1 MTERIALQLGRR
13 DLLVV
18 AGIPGAGKTTL
29 LSRAATG
36 AMPVLDSDQVR
47 ARLRGRL
54 PAALPYRFYRP
65 LVHLWHRAR
74 VVGFALA
81 DGGPLVVHEP
91 STRATTRGLLALL
104 GLLSRRPVRLLWLDV
119 SPEEA
124 RAGQIARGRVIRRR
138 SFARHVRRA
147 EKLRRELR
155 AGWVP
160 AGWHG
165 ARMVTR
171 EVTGALRFVTEEE
184 PGREDGHR
192 VRSDTHVA
200 LGEEVL
206 VRTGNPQALQTR
218 VP

>member
-1 MTERIALQLGRR
+1 MTERIAFQLGRR

-47 ARLRGRL
+47 NRLRGRL

-74 VVGFALA
+74 VVGFALSEP
-81 DGGPLVVHEP
+81 GPVVVHEP

-124 RAGQIARGRVIRRR
+124 RAGQVARGRLIRRH
-138 SFARHVRRA
+138 SFTRHVRRA

-155 AGWVP
+155 DGWVP
-160 AGWHG
+160 TGWRG
-165 ARMVTR
+165 AHIVTR
-171 EVTGALRFVTEEE
+171 DVTGVMRFVPDEE
-184 PGREDGHR
+184 P
-192 VRSDTHVA
+192 VRDLTA
-200 LGEEVL
+200 PDFEPA
-206 VRTGNPQALQTR
+206 RTA
-218 VP
+218 

>member
-29 LSRAATG
+29 LARAATG

-54 PAALPYRFYRP
+54 PAALPYRCYRP

-74 VVGFALA
+74 VVRAALA

-104 GLLSRRPVRLLWLDV
+104 GLVSRRPVRLLWLDV
-119 SPEEA
+119 TPEEA
-124 RAGQIARGRVIRRR
+124 RAGQVARGRVIRPR

-147 EKLRRELR
+147 EKVRRDLR

-184 PGREDGHR
+184 PGRGRSGD
-192 VRSDTHVA
+192 VRLLPVDRPGAPT
-200 LGEEVL
+200 
-206 VRTGNPQALQTR
+206 VRAG
-218 VP
+218 

>member
-1 MTERIALQLGRR
+1 MTDRIAFRLGRR

-36 AMPVLDSDQVR
+36 ALPVLDSDQVR
-47 ARLRGRL
+47 ARLRERL
-54 PAALPYRFYRP
+54 PPALPYRIYRP
-65 LVHLWHRAR
+65 LVHVWHRAR
-74 VVGFALA
+74 VVRSALA

-119 SPEEA
+119 APEDA
-124 RAGQIARGRVIRRR
+124 RAGQVARGRVIRRH
-138 SFARHVRRA
+138 SFARHVKRA
-147 EKLRRELR
+147 EKVRRALRE
-155 AGWVP
+155 GWVP
-160 AGWHG
+160 AGWHS

-184 PGREDGHR
+184 PGRQRSGDVRLLR
-192 VRSDTHVA
+192 VERPAAHT
-200 LGEEVL
+200 
-206 VRTGNPQALQTR
+206 VRAG
-218 VP
+218 

>member
-1 MTERIALQLGRR
+1 MTDRIAFPLGRR

-18 AGIPGAGKTTL
+18 AGIPGAGKSTL

-36 AMPVLDSDQVR
+36 AIPVLDSDQVR
-47 ARLRGRL
+47 ARLRERL
-54 PAALPYRFYRP
+54 PAALPYRCYRP

-74 VVGFALA
+74 VVRFALA

-119 SPEEA
+119 DPEVA
-124 RAGQIARGRVIRRR
+124 RAGQVARGRVIRRH
-138 SFARHVRRA
+138 SFARHVTRA
-147 EKLRRELR
+147 EKVRRELR

-171 EVTGALRFVTEEE
+171 EVTGALRFVPEEE
-184 PGREDGHR
+184 PGRD
-192 VRSDTHVA
+192 RS
-200 LGEEVL
+200 GEVL
-206 VRTGNPQALQTR
+206 LLRVERPAVPAVRAG
-218 VP
+218 

>member
-1 MTERIALQLGRR
+1 MTERIAFQLGRR

-47 ARLRGRL
+47 GRLRARL
-54 PAALPYRFYRP
+54 PSWLPYRCYRP

-74 VVGFALA
+74 VVRFTLA
-81 DGGPLVVHEP
+81 DGPLVVHEP

-119 SPEEA
+119 TPEEA
-124 RAGQIARGRVIRRR
+124 RAGQVARGRVIRRH
-138 SFARHVRRA
+138 SFTRHVRRA
-147 EKLRRELR
+147 EKLRGELR
-155 AGWVP
+155 DGWVP
-160 AGWHG
+160 AGWRS

-171 EVTGALRFVTEEE
+171 EVSGALRFVAEEE
-184 PGREDGHR
+184 PARD
-192 VRSDTHVA
+192 VRPSGD
-200 LGEEVL
+200 LRL
-206 VRTGNPQALQTR
+206 VPLERATAPTMRTG
-218 VP
+218 

>member
-1 MTERIALQLGRR
+1 MSERIALQLGPR

-29 LSRAATG
+29 LARAATG

-47 ARLRGRL
+47 TLLRERL
-54 PAALPYRFYRP
+54 PSALPYRFYRP

-81 DGGPLVVHEP
+81 GDGPLVVHEP

-119 SPEEA
+119 TPEEA
-124 RAGQIARGRVIRRR
+124 RAGQVARGRVIRRH

-147 EKLRRELR
+147 EKLRRALR

-160 AGWHG
+160 SGWRG

-171 EVTGALRFVTEEE
+171 ADTGALRFVTDDE
-184 PGREDGHR
+184 PGRTLNSSGD
-192 VRSDTHVA
+192 VR
-200 LGEEVL
+200 L
-206 VRTGNPQALQTR
+206 VPAERTTAPAVRAN
-218 VP
+218 